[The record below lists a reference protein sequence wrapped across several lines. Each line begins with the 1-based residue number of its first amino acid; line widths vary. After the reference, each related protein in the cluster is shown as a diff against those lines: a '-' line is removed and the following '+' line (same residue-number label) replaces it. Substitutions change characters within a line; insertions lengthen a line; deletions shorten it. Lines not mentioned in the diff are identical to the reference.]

1 MKRAKIFIIVLIIAI
16 IIISFLLITAFFP
29 RVHTITI
36 QLSKSVSID
45 GGASDSDA
53 AVGMIMADDGT
64 LFVTGLVTTPS
75 NGTDLWLAKFDQE
88 LNLIKNITINGPASG
103 NDMGYTLA
111 LDENNSLYLV
121 GYLTQVGTDHDI
133 FLAKFD
139 PTDLSLEKGVLING
153 PASGTD
159 DGYGILYNPTDKN
172 IYIAG
177 TVEDP
182 VGGYNIYLAK
192 FYTNLTLI
200 KNVMFDGPSSNTDKG
215 RFLAFDSSG
224 NLYVSGSKSQVGTG
238 YDMWLGKF
246 DVNLTLIDEV
256 ILASPTSGEDKGYG
270 ILIDENDIIYLTGTL
285 NHSTQGFNMFLAK
298 FDTDLNQLKN
308 ITLNGPLNG
317 DDVAYSLVLDAQN
330 YLIQAGMYSEMV
342 GGINIWVAVYDT
354 QLNLLASHTVKG
366 ESNGYD
372 SGYGVILGQ
381 NDDFYVS
388 GFINSSLENTNLWIA
403 RYLLVY

>member
-1 MKRAKIFIIVLIIAI
+1 MKGVKIFITILIIAI
-16 IIISFLLITAFFP
+16 IIMSFLLLIAFFP
-29 RVHTITI
+29 RVQIISI
-36 QLSKSVSID
+36 QLSKSVNID

-53 AVGMIMADDGT
+53 AVGMVMTDEGT
-64 LFVTGLVTTPS
+64 LFVTGFITAPG
-75 NGTDLWLAKFDQE
+75 NGTDVWLAKFDQE

-103 NDMGYTLA
+103 DDMGYTLA

-121 GYLTQVGTDHDI
+121 GYLTQIGTDHDI

-139 PTDLSLEKGVLING
+139 PINLSLEKAVLING
-153 PASGTD
+153 PASRTD
-159 DGYGILYNPTDKN
+159 DGYGIIYNPTDKN

-182 VGGYNIYLAK
+182 VEGYNIYLAK

-224 NLYVSGSKSQVGTG
+224 NLYVSGSKSQVGTR

-256 ILASPTSGEDKGYG
+256 ILASPTTGEDKGYG

-317 DDVAYSLVLDAQN
+317 DDVGYSLVLDTHN
-330 YLIQAGMYSEMV
+330 YLIQAGMYSEMI

-354 QLNLLASHTVKG
+354 QLNLLVKHTVKG

-372 SGYGVILGQ
+372 SGYGIILGQ
-381 NDDFYVS
+381 NNDFFVS
-388 GFINSSLENTNLWIA
+388 GFINNSLENTNLWIA
-403 RYLLVY
+403 RYILRY